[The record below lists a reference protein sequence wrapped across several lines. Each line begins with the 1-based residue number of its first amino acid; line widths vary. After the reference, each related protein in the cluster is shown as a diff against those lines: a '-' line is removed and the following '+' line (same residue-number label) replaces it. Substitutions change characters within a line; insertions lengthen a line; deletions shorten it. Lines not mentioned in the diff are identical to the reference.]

1 MIQTW
6 NTPEPT
12 GYATPEEAV
21 CGLERLLDDLTDT
34 RGTCVAALANLREGL
49 ALHDTGRLELASE
62 ALAAVSLELAYLS
75 ADVARMSGAV
85 TTSTEEETRR
95 EQ

>member
-34 RGTCVAALANLREGL
+34 RGTCVAALANLREC

-75 ADVARMSGAV
+75 ADVARMSEAV
-85 TTSTEEETRR
+85 TTRTEEETRR